1 MNILVCISQAPDTT
15 SRIAFANGDTEFDA
29 NGVQFIVNP
38 YDEWYALVRALEL
51 KEAGGGTVT
60 TLTVGDASTDSVIR
74 KALAIGADAAVRVD
88 MTPTDSLQTARLIA
102 AHAEG
107 KGYDLILCGKETIDY
122 NGSVV
127 PGMVA
132 ALLDL
137 PYIALATKLD
147 VHDRTAV
154 VMREVT
160 GGEEE
165 VSVELPAVL
174 SAAKGMA
181 EQRIPNMRGIMSAR
195 SKPLQVESATAEAA
209 TRVRVFSLPPAKG
222 ACKLIP
228 ADQAE
233 ELVRLLREEAKAI

>member
-15 SRIAFANGDTEFDA
+15 SRIAFKNGDTEFDS

-51 KEAGGGTVT
+51 KEASGGTVT
-60 TLTVGDASTDSVIR
+60 TLTVGDASNDPTIR
-74 KALAIGADAAVRVD
+74 KALAIGADAAVRID
-88 MTPTDSLQTARLIA
+88 HQPTDSLQTARLIA

-122 NGSVV
+122 NGSMV

-137 PYIALATKLD
+137 PYVALATHLD
-147 VHDRTAV
+147 VTGGLATAK
-154 VMREVT
+154 REAV

-165 VSVELPAVL
+165 VEVKLPAVF

-195 SKPLQVESATAEAA
+195 TKPLQVESNAAEAG
-209 TRVRVFSLPPAKG
+209 TRVRTFALPPAKG
-222 ACKLIP
+222 SCKLVP

-233 ELVRLLREEAKAI
+233 ELIRLLREEAKAI